1 MKLLMATHYFDSHR
15 GGIEIV
21 AARLG
26 HEFVRR
32 GIELTW
38 MASNATPPPGGSVSD
53 GGCGRYIPLAAWN
66 IAERRLGFPLPLP
79 GPSALAAIRREVR
92 AADAVLLHDSL
103 YPTNVAARMFA
114 AWYARPTVIIQH
126 IGAVPYSNPILRFLM
141 AAANRII
148 TRPMLAS
155 ADQVAFISEITRRH
169 FASLR
174 WSREPVLVFNGVE
187 TATFNPGTP
196 ADRTEAREH
205 LGLPTDRLVAL
216 FVGRFVDKKGLHLIE
231 RIARREPGITFALA
245 GWGTIDPLSWG
256 LPNVHVLSGLSGES
270 LATAYR
276 ASDVFLL
283 PSTGEGL
290 PLVIQEAMACGL
302 PVICGAETA
311 TADAAAAGHL
321 EGVAID
327 PANHDE
333 TAAAFAAALRSV
345 REHETDPELART
357 AAFERHAFVRD
368 RYSWSRAADTY
379 LEILTTLVSNTTR
392 PSPATPIVEARN
404 P

>member
-1 MKLLMATHYFDSHR
+1 
-15 GGIEIV
+15 
-21 AARLG
+21 
-26 HEFVRR
+26 
-32 GIELTW
+32 
-38 MASNATPPPGGSVSD
+38 
-53 GGCGRYIPLAAWN
+53 
-66 IAERRLGFPLPLP
+66 PLPLP

-114 AWYARPTVIIQH
+114 AWYGRPTVIIQH
-126 IGAVPYSNPILRFLM
+126 IGTVPYSNPVLRFLM
-141 AAANRII
+141 AAANRVI
-148 TRPMLAS
+148 TRPMLSS
-155 ADQVAFISEITRRH
+155 AHKVAFISEITRRH
-169 FASLR
+169 FASMR
-174 WSREPVLVFNGVE
+174 WSRQPVLVFNGVD

-196 ADRTEAREH
+196 TDITEARQR
-205 LGLPTDRLVAL
+205 LALPTDRPVAL

-245 GWGTIDPLSWG
+245 GWGTIDPLGWG
-256 LPNVHVLSGLSGES
+256 LPNVRVLSGLSGDS
-270 LATAYR
+270 LAEAYR

-311 TADAAAAGHL
+311 TADAAAACHL
-321 EGVAID
+321 EGVPID

-333 TAAAFAAALRSV
+333 TASAFAAALDRV
-345 REHETDPELART
+345 LANAQGVLAHEKRVLTRETDLEFART

-379 LEILTTLVSNTTR
+379 LEILNGLVGTAAR
-392 PSPATPIVEARN
+392 PSPATPIAEARN